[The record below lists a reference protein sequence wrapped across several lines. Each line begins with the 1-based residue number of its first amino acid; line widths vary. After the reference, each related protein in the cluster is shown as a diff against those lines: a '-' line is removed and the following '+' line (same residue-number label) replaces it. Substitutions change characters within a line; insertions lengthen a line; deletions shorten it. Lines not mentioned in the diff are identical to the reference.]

1 MDIKEEEGD
10 TRRYLA
16 KKKNDD
22 EMKKNSSFRLLPDD
36 DDDDHLLLLLDVD
49 CESLAVRCCVLSPSY
64 FSLIATGNSLAAAD
78 PKQFLQ
84 SQPSQSTGSGLEF
97 LNAVRSVGRWTSLPA
112 RKEEEEERKQAS
124 TRRGALMA

>member
-16 KKKNDD
+16 KILLQKEKKKKNDD

-36 DDDDHLLLLLDVD
+36 DDDHLLDVD

-64 FSLIATGNSLAAAD
+64 FSLIATGN
-78 PKQFLQ
+78 
-84 SQPSQSTGSGLEF
+84 T
-97 LNAVRSVGRWTSLPA
+97 
-112 RKEEEEERKQAS
+112 
-124 TRRGALMA
+124 